1 MASGG
6 FKFGQKADVLKDK
19 QAYVTPSTYE
29 LEKLLSHGTVAY
41 THVNEVWPNV
51 LIGDE

>member
-6 FKFGQKADVLKDK
+6 LKSGLKADVPEEG
-19 QAYVTPSTYE
+19 QEYVTPSNYE
-29 LEKLLSHGTVAY
+29 LEKLLARGTVAY

-51 LIGDE
+51 FIGDE